1 VPDDSDDPELRAAA
15 RNCMETTVAVEVTAE
30 LLTEGPERQ
39 RLYDR
44 MVEQLPQFGDYQKAT
59 DRVIPVVVLNRN
71 GN

>member
-1 VPDDSDDPELRAAA
+1 
-15 RNCMETTVAVEVTAE
+15 METTVAVEVTAE